1 MVAFL
6 PAIDSPVSGLILA
19 VLQLGNLAHKMKLW
33 LRRARCKEMAYIRA
47 RATVPVQTR
56 R

>member
-6 PAIDSPVSGLILA
+6 PAIDTPVSGLNSG
-19 VLQLGNLAHKMKLW
+19 VLQLGNLAHKITLC
-33 LRRARCKEMAYIRA
+33 LRYALRGEMASTRA
-47 RATVPVQTR
+47 RATVRMQTR